1 MSKRMLNVI
10 KVILILM
17 IVLIVITPLLSDILV
32 FSKINAIL
40 SNKEIYFIILFVL
53 VLIFIEVFTIKK
65 EKKRKKMENMM
76 NLKLD
81 ELLQVGDNKDLSI
94 AIENSIKDKLNEIR
108 DAKNDYKKIDELERT
123 INIPL
128 EEIQKGLNV
137 LNKSGDKEL
146 VDEELDK
153 TVVLFDNKDI
163 KEEIQEEL
171 KIRKGKRLSTGSVDK
186 V

>member
-1 MSKRMLNVI
+1 MSKKMLNIVR
-10 KVILILM
+10 VILVLM
-17 IVLIVITPLLSDILV
+17 IVLVVITPLLSDMVV
-32 FSKINAIL
+32 FSKINTIL
-40 SNKEIYFIILFVL
+40 SNKEIYFVIILL
-53 VLIFIEVFTIKK
+53 LILTVIEVITIKK

-81 ELLQVGDNKDLSI
+81 EFLQVKDNKELSV

-108 DAKNDYKKIDELERT
+108 DAKNDYKKIDELEKT

-137 LNKSGDKEL
+137 LGKKEEEV

-153 TVVLFDNKDI
+153 TVILFDNKDI

-171 KIRKGKRLSTGSVDK
+171 KIRKTKKLSTGVVDK